1 MTQLI
6 PLASLRLP
14 ATSDR
19 ITGFLGSPA
28 GASFVKAREAL
39 LRSLL
44 VTEEMPDGAAEGP
57 VTAGQGLALIQVIE
71 DGFVGNA
78 RSLLAPS
85 ECE

>member
-19 ITGFLGSPA
+19 IAAFLGSPA
-28 GASFVKAREAL
+28 GAGFVKAREAL

-44 VTEEMPDGAAEGP
+44 VTEELPDGAAEGP
-57 VTAGQGLALIQVIE
+57 VTAGQGLALIQVFE
-71 DGFVGNA
+71 DGLQVAFG
-78 RSLLAPS
+78 PF
-85 ECE
+85 